1 MKMWIKNWRSKN
13 QVKGQKLRRSKE
25 REGEEREDR
34 KVNDSG
40 HNSAKDMGDVQ

>member
-1 MKMWIKNWRSKN
+1 MKMWVKYWRSKN
-13 QVKGQKLRRSKE
+13 QIKRQKLRQSKE

-40 HNSAKDMGDVQ
+40 HDCEKDMGEVQ